1 MGIVE
6 SWANNDSSHV
16 TDAELRLP
24 GHEMFR
30 KDRMGSREEGVLFY
44 TKEHTKYIYKRK
56 LIAKRH
62 YGAH

>member
-1 MGIVE
+1 MGIAE

-44 TKEHTKYIYKRK
+44 TKEHTK
-56 LIAKRH
+56 
-62 YGAH
+62 